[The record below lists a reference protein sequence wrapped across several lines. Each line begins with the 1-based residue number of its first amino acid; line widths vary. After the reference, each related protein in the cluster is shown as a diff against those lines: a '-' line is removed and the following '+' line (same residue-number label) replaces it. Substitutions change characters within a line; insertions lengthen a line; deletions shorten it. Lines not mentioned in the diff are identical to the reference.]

1 MDPPRPPG
9 RDWSRSVA
17 NTVITP
23 PPPNIRIQQD
33 ESYPVPSIHAINYA
47 LQRLSAMKDQETV
60 RFNLLD
66 FTKCPIAS
74 IDILFP
80 KRTNTS
86 SFGLLDPPLSSRV
99 NARALREW
107 RRLGSKQQKSIID
120 SEVQAKGAAQ
130 KRSMSGRERIQ
141 RQTSRRKVDES
152 VTPTPNDTGRANVT
166 PTPTHESDDTPM
178 HEYDDTPM
186 PESDD
191 TPMPELDDTPMPE
204 SDDTKE
210 VSPRSPSLQPKTLL
224 PKFGEKPPTSGV
236 QVPTPVKA
244 VEKKCQGIHIE
255 HIQKSDKRKMDIDF
269 SHGFAYLVGE
279 AMHNKGTIVS
289 QRQEWG
295 TELDSA
301 VIQGVLFHNTDDSI
315 R

>member
-23 PPPNIRIQQD
+23 PPPDIRIQQD

-47 LQRLSAMKDQETV
+47 LQRLSAMKDQESV
-60 RFNLLD
+60 RFGLLD

-80 KRTNTS
+80 KQKRN
-86 SFGLLDPPLSSRV
+86 SFGLLDPPLPYRA
-99 NARALREW
+99 NAKALRAW
-107 RRLGSKQQKSIID
+107 RKLGKTQQQSKID
-120 SEVQAKGAAQ
+120 LEDPARVTAH
-130 KRSMSGRERIQ
+130 KRSIDGRLQ
-141 RQTSRRKVDES
+141 RQTSRRKMNES

-166 PTPTHESDDTPM
+166 PTSTH
-178 HEYDDTPM
+178 
-186 PESDD
+186 ESDD

-210 VSPRSPSLQPKTLL
+210 ASPRSPSLQPKTLL

-244 VEKKCQGIHIE
+244 VGKKCQGIHIE

-289 QRQEWG
+289 QRQEWP
-295 TELDSA
+295 TEMNSA
-301 VIQGVLFHNTDDSI
+301 VIQGVLFNNKDGSI